1 MRTATTLLLLGVL
14 LGLGS
19 GPGTGVAFASPSP
32 SSSSPAAAHT
42 VVPYDA
48 RPAPARAGSSSVGT
62 GHARSLASNFKY
74 DRHGKSSTLFWI
86 VAGVVVVGGLAYN
99 IVRYRRRKGQDTSDN

>member
-19 GPGTGVAFASPSP
+19 GPGTGAAFASPSP
-32 SSSSPAAAHT
+32 SSASSAVAYTDVGSVGA
-42 VVPYDA
+42 DQA
-48 RPAPARAGSSSVGT
+48 RP
-62 GHARSLASNFKY
+62 LASNVKY
-74 DRHGKSSTLFWI
+74 DRHGKSSSLFWV

-99 IVRYRRRKGQDTSDN
+99 IVRFRRRKGQGTSED